1 MVGRSVSNKY
11 WVLLA
16 SAITVEVAASL
27 SMKAAVDAPGW
38 YAVVVAGYGASF
50 VFLSMI
56 LRGGA
61 PIGKTYGI
69 WAAAGIAL
77 TAVLGAV
84 LFGELLTVPMVAGIV
99 LVIAGVVLV
108 EFGAGR
114 AGEVRA

>member
-1 MVGRSVSNKY
+1 MGNKY
-11 WVLLA
+11 WALLA
-16 SAITVEVAASL
+16 SAITVEVTASL
-27 SMKAAVDAPGW
+27 SMKAAVDTPAW

-50 VFLSMI
+50 VFLSLI

-77 TAVLGAV
+77 TAILGNAI
-84 LFGELLTVPMVAGIV
+84 FDEALTAPMIGGIL

-114 AGEVRA
+114 AARREVTT